1 MRNALAIARKELS
14 IYFTTPTAYAVFG
27 GMTFIAGMM
36 FLAALGYFQSL
47 TMQFMSFQ
55 QTQMLE
61 HLNLTDMVIY
71 PLFRNVG
78 VIFLF
83 MAPFL
88 SMRLIA
94 DEKRSRTFELL
105 MTAPLRPWEIMLGK
119 YLAALGLM
127 LVAVLL
133 LSLFPLLVS
142 VFGSSGTLLNE
153 AGAHGPL
160 EWSTVL
166 SGLLGLFLVGAA
178 MMAVGMFVSSVTE
191 SVVVAALVTFVIL
204 LVLWI
209 LNWQAGRMEGP
220 GRAVLDYLAMPNHLD
235 AFAKGAPSL
244 KDLVYFLTFM
254 FLGTFFTERAIEA
267 QRWV

>member
-1 MRNALAIARKELS
+1 MHNALAIARKELS

-36 FLAALGYFQSL
+36 FLAALGYFQTL
-47 TMQFMSFQ
+47 TLQFMSYQ
-55 QTQMLE
+55 QGQMLE

-88 SMRLIA
+88 SMRLVA
-94 DEKRSRTFELL
+94 EEKSSRTFELL

-127 LVAVLL
+127 LVAVGLL
-133 LSLFPLLVS
+133 ALFPVIVT
-142 VFGSSGTLLNE
+142 VFGSSGTLIDTTGE
-153 AGAHGPL
+153 RGPL

-166 SGLLGLFLVGAA
+166 SGLLGLFLAGGA
-178 MMAVGMFVSSVTE
+178 MMAVGMFVSSLTE

-209 LNWQAGRMEGP
+209 LGWQAGRMEGA
-220 GRAVLDYLAMPNHLD
+220 GREILDYISMPSHLD
-235 AFAKGAPSL
+235 AFAKGAPAL
-244 KDLVYFLTFM
+244 KDVVYFLSFM
-254 FLGTFFTERAIEA
+254 ILGTFLTERAIEA
-267 QRWV
+267 QRWA